1 MGRSVEASPR
11 VESEEDA
18 VEIRDIERRALV
30 ARVSERGEGADGVAA
45 EVGGRDGAENMAEQ
59 QHAVASQHLVLVARV
74 AGEGGGE
81 QPERRAERAL
91 AAGAVAAAQRQ
102 EGEEQV
108 EDAAH
113 RVGSTDA
120 LDD

>member
-1 MGRSVEASPR
+1 M
-11 VESEEDA
+11 
-18 VEIRDIERRALV
+18 

-108 EDAAH
+108 EDATH
-113 RVGSTDA
+113 RVGRTDA